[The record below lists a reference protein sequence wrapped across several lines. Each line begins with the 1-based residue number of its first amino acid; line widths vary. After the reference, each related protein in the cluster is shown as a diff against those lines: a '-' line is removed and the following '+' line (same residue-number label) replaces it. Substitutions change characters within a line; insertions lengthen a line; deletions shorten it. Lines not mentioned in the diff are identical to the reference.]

1 MLMTTLIVRDVDD
14 VRKAMNIIERFC
26 KVFGAKVNIQKTG
39 FMSIGNVGEK
49 VQQFYYFKEEENMKI
64 LGILIEK
71 NEKVA
76 RDLMWEE
83 VVGKMERI

>member
-14 VRKAMNIIERFC
+14 VRKAMNIIEIFC

-49 VQQFYYFKEEENMKI
+49 VQQFYSFKREYEDF
-64 LGILIEK
+64 
-71 NEKVA
+71 
-76 RDLMWEE
+76 RD
-83 VVGKMERI
+83 ID

>member
-1 MLMTTLIVRDVDD
+1 MTTLIVRDVDD

-26 KVFGAKVNIQKTG
+26 KVFGAKVNIQKMG

-49 VQQFYYFKEEENMKI
+49 VQQFYSFKEEENMKI

>member
-1 MLMTTLIVRDVDD
+1 
-14 VRKAMNIIERFC
+14 
-26 KVFGAKVNIQKTG
+26 
-39 FMSIGNVGEK
+39 MSIGNVGEK
-49 VQQFYYFKEEENMKI
+49 VQQFYSFKEEENMKI

>member
-39 FMSIGNVGEK
+39 FMSIGNVGGESAT
-49 VQQFYYFKEEENMKI
+49 VLFF
-64 LGILIEK
+64 
-71 NEKVA
+71 
-76 RDLMWEE
+76 
-83 VVGKMERI
+83 

>member
-49 VQQFYYFKEEENMKI
+49 VQQFYSFKEEENMKI